1 MERSGCVT
9 IVGDLVEDVVVWT
22 ASPPARGTDNPAS
35 ITRARGGSGASVAV
49 AAAAGGPGDVRF
61 IGRVGDDP
69 VGDRLGRELA
79 GAGVDVRLQRGGRTG
94 CVVVLVD
101 ADGERT
107 MFPDRAAAAELGP
120 IDAADVAGTALLHLP
135 LYGFLDPSAAGH
147 ILAAATVVV
156 GGGGA
161 VTLDLSATSAIDALG
176 ADWVAGL
183 VDDLRPVVVFANR
196 DEAVRAEL
204 WALDPS
210 PGGCFVV
217 KDGARAA
224 TIVHPGGRREVVA
237 PTPVDDPRD
246 TTGAGDVFAGAFIAS
261 WVIGAT
267 PATACAAGHRAAAL
281 TLHRPGA
288 PTTGRPI
295 PGRTS

>member
-22 ASPPARGTDNPAS
+22 SGPPTRGTDNPAS

-49 AAAAGGPGDVRF
+49 AAAAGGVDVRF
-61 IGRVGDDP
+61 IGRVGDDA
-69 VGDRLGRELA
+69 VGDLLGRELA

-120 IDAADVAGTALLHLP
+120 IDAADLAGTALLHVP
-135 LYGFLDPSAAGH
+135 LYGFLDPAAAAH
-147 ILAAATVVV
+147 LRAAATVVG

-161 VTLDLSATSAIDALG
+161 VTLDLSATSAIDVLG
-176 ADWVAGL
+176 AGWVDGL
-183 VDDLRPVVVFANR
+183 IDDLRPVVVFANR
-196 DEAVRAEL
+196 DEADRAEL
-204 WALDPS
+204 WSLDPV
-210 PGGCFVV
+210 PGSCFVV
-217 KDGARAA
+217 KDGASPA

-237 PTPVDDPRD
+237 PTPIDGPRD

-261 WVIGAT
+261 WVAGAT

-288 PTTGRPI
+288 PTTGRPSR
-295 PGRTS
+295 GRTS